1 MLSNLQRILGAR
13 TDATRATDT
22 SSPMSAVTSTI
33 EPTIEPKTK
42 HAEPAT
48 PHAEPTP
55 AASSSPQRHPLPEA
69 AMPVRIH
76 WSYAVSILA
85 IHLFA
90 LLAFLPYYFSW
101 TGVVLAVV
109 GHYVFGL
116 FGVTLGYHR
125 LLTHQGLV
133 VPKWFERFCATCGV
147 CSLEDTP
154 ARWVA
159 IHRMHH
165 KHSDERDDPH
175 SPRVNFFWS
184 HIGWLLVRH
193 REHSSV
199 MFYEKYARDILRDP
213 YYLWLEKKLAWFW
226 VYMAHLAAYYLI
238 GFAVGWLM
246 TGNVMYGVQFGS
258 SCIVWGVFV
267 RTVTVWH
274 GSWMVNSLT
283 HVFGYRNYQT
293 KDLSRNF
300 WPVAVWA
307 HGEGWHNNHHADQ
320 RAAAHGHRWWEFDP
334 TWTVVRVLMFLGIA
348 KDVVLPRVWTQ
359 TNVDKNAS
367 MDTLPLSDDTD
378 IPPNDLPPARA
389 A

>member
-1 MLSNLQRILGAR
+1 MLPFIQRNFGAR
-13 TDATRATDT
+13 TDATGATNM
-22 SSPMSAVTSTI
+22 SALMSAVTSPIETI
-33 EPTIEPKTK
+33 EPTNQLDDSL
-42 HAEPAT
+42 
-48 PHAEPTP
+48 P
-55 AASSSPQRHPLPEA
+55 AARPTAARVRHALPEA
-69 AMPVRIH
+69 ALPVTIH
-76 WSYAVSILA
+76 WSYAISIVA

-101 TGVVLAVV
+101 TGVVLALV
-109 GHYVFGL
+109 GHYVYGL

-175 SPRVNFFWS
+175 TPLVNFVWS
-184 HIGWLLVRH
+184 HVGWLMVRH

-213 YYLWLEKKLAWFW
+213 YYLWLEKRLAWFW
-226 VYMAHLAAYYLI
+226 VYMAHLALYYLI
-238 GFAVGWLM
+238 GFAAGWLM
-246 TGNVMYGVQFGS
+246 TDDVMRAMQFGS
-258 SCIVWGVFV
+258 SCVVWGVFV

-283 HVFGYRNYQT
+283 HVFGYRNYET
-293 KDLSRNF
+293 RDLSRNF

-320 RAAAHGHRWWEFDP
+320 RSAAHGHRWWEFDP
-334 TWTVVRVLMFLGIA
+334 TWTMIRVLMAFGIA
-348 KDVVLPRVWTQ
+348 KNVVLPRVWT
-359 TNVDKNAS
+359 KANANKLKS
-367 MDTLPLSDDTD
+367 AESLPVSHDSDV
-378 IPPNDLPPARA
+378 PQNDLPPARA
-389 A
+389 V